1 MTPKSHSWVTN
12 PITAMAMETPTKK
25 NPLAPTMRLAS
36 SSCRRPRCCPI
47 KMVAAMATP
56 KALPINKNKIALTLE
71 VAERAEGPR

>member
-1 MTPKSHSWVTN
+1 
-12 PITAMAMETPTKK
+12 
-25 NPLAPTMRLAS
+25 LAS